1 LIPRILDRL
10 VLGTFIR
17 LFLAFAVGAPVL
29 FILGDATENLDRYL
43 DRGIDLGDVAL
54 SYVYQYPQ
62 FLSWTFPIAA
72 LLATV
77 FTIQPLTSHRELMAI
92 KSGGISFHRVV
103 FPLLVM
109 GVALTG
115 LGLAL
120 AEAAPR
126 ANRIAVEIRGER
138 ERSGAFRSNFVYVTD
153 GGESLTGRRLTVGDG
168 RILGVT
174 LQELSGDPDAPVRHV
189 DAEDA
194 VWEEG
199 EGWTFRNGF
208 TREIHPDGT
217 ESTFRFATARFP
229 GIAERPEDLLEGFRD
244 EDEMTYAELTAFGE
258 RLLRSGGDI
267 GRTYTKRAQRLAIP
281 AAAFVII
288 LFGAPLATSSK
299 RGGAAFGIG
308 LSLAT
313 TILYIMLF
321 RVSGALG
328 YTGTFD
334 PRVAA
339 WLPNALF
346 FLTGLVLMQRV
357 RT

>member
-1 LIPRILDRL
+1 MPRILDRL
-10 VLGTFIR
+10 ILGTFIR
-17 LFLAFAVGAPVL
+17 LFLGFAVGAPVL
-29 FILGDATENLDRYL
+29 FILGDATENLDGYL
-43 DRGIDLGDVAL
+43 DRGIPLGDVAL

-77 FTIQPLTSHRELMAI
+77 FTIHPLTTHREIMAM
-92 KSGGISFHRVV
+92 KSGGISFHRLVL
-103 FPLLVM
+103 PLLVM
-109 GVALTG
+109 GVVLTG
-115 LGLAL
+115 VGLVL

-126 ANRIAVEIRGER
+126 ANQVAVEIRGER
-138 ERSGAFRSNFVYVTD
+138 ARATAFRSNFVYVTD
-153 GGESLTGRRLTVGDG
+153 TGESLTGRRLNVGDG

-174 LQELSGDPDAPVRHV
+174 LQELSGDPAGLVRHV

-199 EGWTFRNGF
+199 RGWTFRNGF
-208 TREIHPDGT
+208 TREIYPDRT
-217 ESTFRFATARFP
+217 EVTFQFSSARFP
-229 GIAERPEDLLEGFRD
+229 GIGERPEELLESYRD
-244 EDEMTYAELTAFGE
+244 EDEMTYAELTQFGN
-258 RLLRSGGDI
+258 RLLRSGGDV
-267 GRTYTKRAQRLAIP
+267 GRTFTKRAQRWAIP

-328 YTGTFD
+328 YTETLD

-346 FLTGLVLMQRV
+346 LAAGLVLMQRV